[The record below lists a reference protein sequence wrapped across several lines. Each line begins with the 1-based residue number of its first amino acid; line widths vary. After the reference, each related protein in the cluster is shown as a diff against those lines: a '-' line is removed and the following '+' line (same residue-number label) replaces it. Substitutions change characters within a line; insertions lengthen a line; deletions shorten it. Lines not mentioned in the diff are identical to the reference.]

1 MRADGSESWVSGSAK
16 PEIHPD
22 GSVLWSGYVRH
33 ITYRHKVELALK
45 RKSALLQLLN
55 ETALEFINVPV
66 AFAHSA
72 IDKALEGLGRFFGVD
87 RAYLFEYDFG
97 KLKTCNT
104 HEWCAEGIEPFKD
117 QLQDQPIEW
126 DSEWYSQHLQ
136 GEVVNIPDVDA
147 MPSCSVKNLLTMRS
161 IRSLLKVPLM
171 HQDKPIGF
179 VGFDAVSKIRTFSA
193 EEIMLLKVFARARKL
208 VVPPQL
214 EPVAIRL
221 TQTEL
226 RPGTADNDVN
236 AIKGTSGGLPEGFL
250 TNDFLTSSRNWFLLT
265 NIDGLSYMERIKFET
280 DMQVD
285 FVTDN
290 LLVKGYERYS
300 FGYYN
305 WRSIWGSL
313 PS

>member
-1 MRADGSESWVSGSAK
+1 MIPSQYDKIFTKHDSKMALERTAEMRYLGLAQLKSEGGQTAFDNGAGERYVYNQEHVEIGLGYAITRKAIDDNLYKTQFHPSNLGLIESFQQTKEIYGASILNTATTPNAAVGGDGVALISAVHPIDGGTVANK
-16 PEIHPD
+16 PSIDVDLNEA
-22 GSVLWSGYVRH
+22 
-33 ITYRHKVELALK
+33 T
-45 RKSALLQLLN
+45 LLN
-55 ETALEFINVPV
+55 GMIAVRT
-66 AFAHSA
+66 S
-72 IDKALEGLGRFFGVD
+72 
-87 RAYLFEYDFG
+87 
-97 KLKTCNT
+97 
-104 HEWCAEGIEPFKD
+104 FKD
-117 QLQDQPIEW
+117 QA
-126 DSEWYSQHLQ
+126 
-136 GEVVNIPDVDA
+136 G
-147 MPSCSVKNLLTMRS
+147 
-161 IRSLLKVPLM
+161 LKVL
-171 HQDKPIGF
+171 
-179 VGFDAVSKIRTFSA
+179 
-193 EEIMLLKVFARARKL
+193 ARARKL